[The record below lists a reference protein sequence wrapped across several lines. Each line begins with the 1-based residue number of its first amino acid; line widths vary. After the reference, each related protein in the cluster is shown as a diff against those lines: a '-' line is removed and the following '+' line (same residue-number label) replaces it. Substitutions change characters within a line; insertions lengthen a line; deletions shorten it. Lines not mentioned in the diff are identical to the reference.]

1 MSLYSDKAKDGDSKP
16 LVIVAFLAY
25 EISYDRRPDLHRI
38 WFTVNNYGQK
48 AGAFIQRDV
57 RHDVRAR
64 LRESFGLV
72 LFSDGVAIDR
82 ATTAGNEMYEPA
94 AVKAVSANASRS
106 MLNQRTGVA
115 FLQDE
120 FITSCALPKT
130 TRFP

>member
-1 MSLYSDKAKDGDSKP
+1 YSDKAKDGDSKP

-25 EISYDRRPDLHRI
+25 EISYDRHPNLHRI

-48 AGAFIQRDV
+48 AGAFIQRDI
-57 RHDVRAR
+57 RHDVRAC

-82 ATTAGNEMYEPA
+82 ATTASNEMYEPA

-106 MLNQRTGVA
+106 MLYQRTGVA

-120 FITSCALPKT
+120 LVTSCALPKAAC
-130 TRFP
+130 FP

>member
-1 MSLYSDKAKDGDSKP
+1 MSLSSGKSEDGDSKS

-25 EISYDRRPDLHRI
+25 EISYDRHSDLHRI
-38 WFTVNNYGQK
+38 WFRANNYSQK

-82 ATTAGNEMYEPA
+82 ATTASNEMYEAA
-94 AVKAVSANASRS
+94 AVKAVGANASRS
-106 MLNQRTGVA
+106 MLNERTDVA

-120 FITSCALPKT
+120 LVTPCALPKT